1 MKRFPSFSR
10 TIKRILSQPFI
21 FLVLFVCSCEKDRY
35 ERPMGTYFEIRNLIT
50 QASLENL
57 TVNTLDL
64 KDKEYS
70 VSFSDGGILVIPK
83 DSVTVLT
90 IDYTGHWNVNQEN
103 GVWISTLHDALESL
117 LFNTRIVFVEGY
129 TDWTVYFS
137 DDYPVVFT
145 KSLFSFDADAI
156 VKGVNHRGYNIEAPE
171 NTLPAFRLS
180 KLHGFN
186 YVETDIRFTS
196 DGIPVLL
203 HDDSIDRTSN
213 GQGKIKDMSIE
224 EVRSFDFGNW
234 KDSSFKG
241 TQIPTLEE
249 FLSLC
254 TEIGLSPH
262 LELKA
267 GSKNQV
273 FQVIDLV
280 EHFGMTENVTYTSFS
295 SDFLKYVLERT
306 PDACVGVLTGSV
318 NESVITN
325 ACSLSTDYNHV
336 YIGASDYSETAI
348 SLCKQAGLPLSVW
361 VVDSKERI
369 LNLPKYVS
377 SVTSNYLH
385 AGRVLFEA
393 GQVR

>member
-10 TIKRILSQPFI
+10 TIKFILFQPFF
-21 FLVLFVCSCEKDRY
+21 FLVLFICSCEKDGF
-35 ERPMGTYFEIRNLIT
+35 ERPMRTYLEIRDIIS
-50 QASLENL
+50 QASLKNL
-57 TVNTLDL
+57 TVDALEF
-64 KDKEYS
+64 KGKKCS
-70 VSFSDGGILVIPK
+70 VYFSDGDLLVIPK
-83 DSVTVLT
+83 DSIAVLA
-90 IDYTGHWNVNQEN
+90 IDCLGNWDINQES
-103 GVWISTLHDALESL
+103 GVLIQKPEDVLAS
-117 LFNTRIVFVEGY
+117 FICNTRIVFVEGY

-137 DDYPVVFT
+137 DDCPIVLT

-156 VKGVNHRGYNIEAPE
+156 LKGVNHRGYNKVAPE

-196 DGIPVLL
+196 DGVPVLL

-213 GQGKIKDMSIE
+213 GQGKIKDMSLE

-254 TEIGLSPH
+254 VEIGLFPH

-267 GSKNQV
+267 GSKDQV
-273 FQVIDLV
+273 FQIIDLI
-280 EHFGMTENVTYTSFS
+280 EQFGLEDNVIYTSFS
-295 SDFLKYVLERT
+295 LNFLKYVLERT
-306 PDACVGVLTGSV
+306 PDARVGVLTGSV

-325 ACSLSTDYNHV
+325 ACSISTSYNQV

-348 SLCKQAGLPLSVW
+348 SLCQQAGLPLSVW
-361 VVDSKERI
+361 VVDSKEKI
-369 LNLPKYVS
+369 LNLPRYVS
-377 SVTSNYLH
+377 SVSSNSLH

-393 GQVR
+393 GQFR